1 MRSKSTIIY
10 APSGY
15 GKSYLIL
22 RAADNLRKKGYRI
35 KVITAESFTVDLIS
49 VIRTHKYFS
58 VKDFCRQYKG
68 IDAIFIEDIQSL
80 KGRTS
85 VQSYLGEVAEW
96 LIRRN
101 CCVVFTMDHAP
112 TEADWLMGKLKNR
125 ITQSMQVKID
135 PPTFEQKRKM
145 ISLEVENEKLK
156 LTEHAIETIAK
167 RAESPVEI
175 MGIIKHI
182 SLYVN
187 ELDYILD
194 EKLLEKI
201 LKVRGK

>member
-1 MRSKSTIIY
+1 MRSKSTVIY

-22 RAADNLRKKGYRI
+22 RARDNLRKKGYQI

-49 VIRTHKYFS
+49 AIRNHKYFS
-58 VKDFCRQYKG
+58 VKDFCRRYKG

-85 VQSYLGEVAEW
+85 VQSHLGEVVEW
-96 LIRRN
+96 LIRKN
-101 CCVVFTMDHAP
+101 CRVIFTMDHTP
-112 TEADWLMGKLKNR
+112 TEADWLTGKLKSR
-125 ITQSMQVKID
+125 IAQSMQVKIE

-145 ISLEVENEKLK
+145 ICLEVEKEKLK
-156 LTEHAIETIAK
+156 LTEPFIEMIAK
-167 RAESPVEI
+167 RAESPAEI